1 MIAPVLEVSLTSCL
15 TLFKEVYVGESS
27 HGLVRLFRFNIPS
40 PPDSR
45 CYNRHRM
52 NSVPH
57 VLLITYLGGAPQFAA
72 SNPIAIHRLRLHH
85 HAQTASILAVPQYM
99 LSRVA

>member
-27 HGLVRLFRFNIPS
+27 HGLVRLFCFNILS

-45 CYNRHRM
+45 CYNRHCI
-52 NSVPH
+52 NSVLH
-57 VLLITYLGGAPQFAA
+57 VLLITYLRGAPQFAA
-72 SNPIAIHRLRLHH
+72 SNLIAI
-85 HAQTASILAVPQYM
+85 Y
-99 LSRVA
+99 